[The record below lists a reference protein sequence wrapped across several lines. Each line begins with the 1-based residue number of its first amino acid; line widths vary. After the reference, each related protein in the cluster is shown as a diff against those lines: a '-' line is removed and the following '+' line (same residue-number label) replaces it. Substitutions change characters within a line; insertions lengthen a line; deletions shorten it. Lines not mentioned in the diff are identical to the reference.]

1 MTFDPQK
8 SDDAAQWSFDAEK
21 ALEPS
26 VCRAIEWFTLLS
38 DGAASEEIIAAH
50 CHWLTEAPENA
61 QAYEKVQKLWVGA
74 TQIHA
79 MQQRRKKHRI
89 SRRDFGKLT
98 LLAVAGL
105 GSYGLLRSAA
115 PDFETAN
122 GESRL
127 IVLKDDSQ
135 IRMSGGTA
143 LSVKFSSAQ
152 RDIILH
158 SGEAYFSVA
167 RGNIP
172 FSVYAASGRVTAL
185 GTKFNIAL
193 SGDQAEVLVTEHAVQ
208 VDYATQ
214 SQVLRA
220 GEKLTYEQD
229 EISVRQ
235 KADAQV
241 ELSWL
246 EGRLVFIDKPLG
258 DVVHVLNRWS
268 STRLR
273 VIDRQLAQR
282 PVTLIVNIQDIDNIL
297 PQLKQSLLLETR
309 HIPFWGTLLYSA

>member
-1 MTFDPQK
+1 
-8 SDDAAQWSFDAEK
+8 
-21 ALEPS
+21 
-26 VCRAIEWFTLLS
+26 
-38 DGAASEEIIAAH
+38 
-50 CHWLTEAPENA
+50 
-61 QAYEKVQKLWVGA
+61 
-74 TQIHA
+74 
-79 MQQRRKKHRI
+79 
-89 SRRDFGKLT
+89 
-98 LLAVAGL
+98 
-105 GSYGLLRSAA
+105 
-115 PDFETAN
+115 
-122 GESRL
+122 
-127 IVLKDDSQ
+127 

-246 EGRLVFIDKPLG
+246 EGRLV
-258 DVVHVLNRWS
+258 
-268 STRLR
+268 
-273 VIDRQLAQR
+273 
-282 PVTLIVNIQDIDNIL
+282 
-297 PQLKQSLLLETR
+297 
-309 HIPFWGTLLYSA
+309 